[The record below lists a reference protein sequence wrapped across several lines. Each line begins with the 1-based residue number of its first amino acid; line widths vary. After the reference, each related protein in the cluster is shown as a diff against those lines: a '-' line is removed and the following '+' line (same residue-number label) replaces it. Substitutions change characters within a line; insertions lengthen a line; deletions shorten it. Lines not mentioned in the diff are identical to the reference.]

1 MRSIL
6 FMCALLVAGLLLWH
20 DRLQKLPGTVAE
32 GYVESES
39 SQDQTR
45 KSKRQSEPVSSE
57 PAQPNGG
64 AELQNAAVD
73 RGDALGGDFYT
84 REIALPRGP
93 GGHYF
98 LNAKV
103 NGVEMTFLVDTG
115 ASDIALG
122 AEHATK
128 LRLQLRDRDFTRRYH
143 TANGIVRGAPVELR
157 KVEAGRLRIRDVEAS
172 VLDGPLDM
180 PLLGMSFLNR
190 LKGYEVRGD
199 KLVLRF

>member
-6 FMCALLVAGLLLWH
+6 FMCALLVAGLLLIH
-20 DRLQKLPGTVAE
+20 DRIQKLPGTVAE
-32 GYVESES
+32 GYVEGQERS
-39 SQDQTR
+39 R
-45 KSKRQSEPVSSE
+45 EPRPISAE
-57 PAQPNGG
+57 PAQPKGG
-64 AELQNAAVD
+64 AELQNVALEHSDAAENNS
-73 RGDALGGDFYT
+73 YS

-98 LNAKV
+98 LEAEV

-115 ASDIALG
+115 ASDVALG
-122 AEHATK
+122 AEHAKK
-128 LRLQLRDRDFTRRYH
+128 LRLRLQDKDFTRRYH

-157 KVEAGRLRIRDVEAS
+157 QVQSGPLRLRDVEAS
-172 VLDGPLDM
+172 VLEGPLDM

>member
-6 FMCALLVAGLLLWH
+6 FMCMILVAGLLLMH
-20 DRLQKLPGTVAE
+20 DRLQKLPRTVAE
-32 GYVESES
+32 GYVESQS
-39 SQDQTR
+39 IQDQTR
-45 KSKRQSEPVSSE
+45 KRQPEPVSSE
-57 PAQPNGG
+57 PAQSSGG
-64 AELQNAAVD
+64 AELQNAAVE
-73 RGDALGGDFYT
+73 RGDTLGGDFYS

-115 ASDIALG
+115 ASDVALG
-122 AEHATK
+122 AEHAKK
-128 LRLQLRDRDFTRRYH
+128 LRLQLRDQDFTRRYH

-157 KVEAGRLRIRDVEAS
+157 HVQAGRLRIRDVEAS

>member
-1 MRSIL
+1 MRSTL
-6 FMCALLVAGLLLWH
+6 FMCMILVAGLLLMH
-20 DRLQKLPGTVAE
+20 DRLQKLPETVAE
-32 GYVESES
+32 GYVESQS
-39 SQDQTR
+39 IQDQTR
-45 KSKRQSEPVSSE
+45 KRQPEPVSSE
-57 PAQPNGG
+57 PTQPSGG
-64 AELQNAAVD
+64 AELQNAAVE
-73 RGDALGGDFYT
+73 RGDALGADFYS

-98 LNAKV
+98 LTAKV

-115 ASDIALG
+115 ASDVALG
-122 AEHATK
+122 AEHAKK
-128 LRLQLRDRDFTRRYH
+128 LRLQLRDQDFNRRYH

-157 KVEAGRLRIRDVEAS
+157 LVQAGRLRIRNVEAS

-190 LKGYEVRGD
+190 LKGYEVRDD

>member
-6 FMCALLVAGLLLWH
+6 FMCMILVAGFLLIH
-20 DRLQKLPGTVAE
+20 DRMQKLQDTATEGFAE
-32 GYVESES
+32 
-39 SQDQTR
+39 SQNSQNQSR
-45 KSKRQSEPVSSE
+45 NRQPEPASAE
-57 PAQPNGG
+57 PAQPQGG
-64 AELQNAAVD
+64 AELQNVAVE
-73 RGDALGGDFYT
+73 RSDATGSDFYS

-98 LNAKV
+98 LEAKV
-103 NGVEMTFLVDTG
+103 NGVQMTFLVDTG
-115 ASDIALG
+115 ASDVALG
-122 AEHATK
+122 AEHAKK
-128 LRLQLRDRDFTRRYH
+128 LRLQLRDKDFTRRYH

-157 KVEAGRLRIRDVEAS
+157 QVQAGRLRLRNVEAS